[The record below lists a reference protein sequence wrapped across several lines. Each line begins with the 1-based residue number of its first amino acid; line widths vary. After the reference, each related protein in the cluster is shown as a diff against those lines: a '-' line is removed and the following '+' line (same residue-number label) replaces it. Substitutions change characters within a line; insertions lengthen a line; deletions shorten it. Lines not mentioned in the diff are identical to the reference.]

1 MLNKIAKQG
10 LEYYQAIHM
19 SAETAQKGCF
29 FSQGAVDFC
38 KRLFRAQDFVGT
50 LKSSLGDIKETA
62 KSAHHNSE
70 ETHERFK
77 SLRNELIIVC
87 FLTLLRDFCI

>member
-10 LEYYQAIHM
+10 YQAIHM

-29 FSQGAVDFC
+29 FAQSAADFC
-38 KRLFRAQDFVGT
+38 KRLFRTEDFLGT
-50 LKSSLGDIKETA
+50 LKSSLGDIKEIA
-62 KSAHHNSE
+62 KSAHHDSE
-70 ETHERFK
+70 EMHERFK

-87 FLTLLRDFCI
+87 FLNVLRDFGI